1 MNREKILIV
10 DDVAQNISILDN
22 LLNFKYEILA
32 STEGLTAFEIAKT
45 ELPDL
50 ILLDIVMPKLD
61 GLTLCSMLKEHT
73 LTKNIPIIFITAK
86 NDDESIITGFKKGAV
101 DYVTKPFKTDEL
113 LVRVSNH
120 LRLVGYQ
127 KHLEKKVEREVS
139 LRHEQ
144 EELLIQ
150 NSKMAEMG
158 DMINNIAHQWRQPT
172 SRVTLL
178 LSNIL
183 MSLEE
188 DNINKPYLKNK
199 IDSAIEQMEFISSTI
214 DDFSNFFSPKKKT
227 KNFYV
232 SQAIEKTLKIIQS
245 TFVSFG
251 IEIIMNDD
259 DFLLN
264 GNENE
269 LSQVVLIILSNA
281 KDQFSKKQAEEKTI
295 KIIINS
301 SNKSVEFLDNAGGI
315 RNDIVNKIF
324 DHYFS
329 TKNKD
334 YCTGIGLYT
343 AKMIIQQTFNGKI
356 KAQNKHHG
364 ASFILEF
371 LPSSSE

>member
-1 MNREKILIV
+1 MYREKILIV
-10 DDVAQNISILDN
+10 DDVAQNIAILDN

-32 STEGLTAFEIAKT
+32 STDGNVAFEIAKN

-50 ILLDIVMPKLD
+50 ILLDIIMPELD
-61 GLTLCSMLKEHT
+61 GLTLCSMLKENES
-73 LTKNIPIIFITAK
+73 TKNIPVIFITAK
-86 NDDESIITGFKKGAV
+86 NDDESIISGFKKGAV

-113 LVRVSNH
+113 LVRVGNH

-127 KHLEKKVEREVS
+127 KHLEKKVEMEIN

-188 DNINKPYLKNK
+188 DEIDKKYLKNK

-214 DDFSNFFSPKKKT
+214 DDFTNFFSPKKQT

-232 SQAIEKTLKIIQS
+232 SNAIEKTLKIVKS
-245 TFVSFG
+245 TFTSFG
-251 IEIIMNDD
+251 IDININNDD
-259 DFLLN
+259 FILK

-269 LSQVVLIILSNA
+269 LSQVILIILSNA
-281 KDQFSKKQAEEKTI
+281 KDQFEKNESENKTI
-295 KIIINS
+295 DIIINS
-301 SNKSVEFLDNAGGI
+301 EEKSLEFIDNAGGI
-315 RNDIVNKIF
+315 REEIIDKIF

-334 YCTGIGLYT
+334 HCTGIGLYT

-356 KAQNKHHG
+356 EAKNTTNG
-364 ASFILEF
+364 ASFTLKF
-371 LPSSSE
+371 NTTQN

>member
-1 MNREKILIV
+1 MTRERILIV
-10 DDVAQNISILDN
+10 DDVPQNIAILDN

-32 STEGLTAFEIAKT
+32 STEGNTAFEIAKN

-50 ILLDIVMPKLD
+50 ILLDIIMPGLD
-61 GLTLCSMLKEHT
+61 GLTLCSMLKKNES
-73 LTKNIPIIFITAK
+73 TKNIPVIFITAK
-86 NDDESIITGFKKGAV
+86 NDDKSIISGFKKGAV

-113 LVRVSNH
+113 LVRVGNH

-127 KHLEKKVEREVS
+127 KHLEKKVEMEVN

-183 MSLEE
+183 MSIEE
-188 DNINKPYLKNK
+188 DEIDKVYLKSK

-214 DDFSNFFSPKKKT
+214 DDFTNFFSPKKHT

-232 SQAIEKTLKIIQS
+232 SKAIEKTLKIIES
-245 TFVSFG
+245 TFTSFG
-251 IEIIMNDD
+251 IEINTNND

-269 LSQVVLIILSNA
+269 LSQVILILLSNS
-281 KDQFSKKQAEEKTI
+281 KDQFERIESEKKVI
-295 KIIINS
+295 DIIINS
-301 SNKSVEFLDNAGGI
+301 EEKSVEFIDNAGGI
-315 RNDIVNKIF
+315 REDIIDKIF

-334 YCTGIGLYT
+334 HCTGIGLYT

-356 KAQNKHHG
+356 EATNKNNG
-364 ASFILEF
+364 ASFTLKF
-371 LPSSSE
+371 NTTQN